1 MYAKHFSNVYVAMLV
16 TVLACGV
23 VQAQTTFST
32 IRGTVTDKS
41 GAVIPGVEVTVT
53 EVTTNLSRTVES
65 SGDGNF
71 EAPDL
76 KSGSYR
82 LSAGLDGFKPKR
94 SKLICSTSTPRSRR
108 TRLWAH
114 RVRR

>member
-1 MYAKHFSNVYVAMLV
+1 MYAKRFSNVYVAMLV

-32 IRGTVTDKS
+32 IRGTVTDQS

-82 LSAGLDGFKPKR
+82 LSAGLDGFKTFVADNITLD
-94 SKLICSTSTPRSRR
+94 SAQLRR
-108 TRLWAH
+108 M
-114 RVRR
+114 